1 VVQGAG
7 DHNGKLWVSSR
18 ERGRSIEMN
27 KLVDFFGASVERL
40 GAFYPTHCLMAI
52 FRNQAGA
59 ELALHKVLNAGF
71 ASSDV
76 IAADG
81 EAVLEFDKDETD
93 LARFIMRA
101 VSRFF
106 ATEQVFA
113 DHDLADA
120 RHGAGFLAVR
130 CPTDGLKNTAWSVIE
145 LEAPL
150 DARYYSRLGIEHLAG
165 DFKTN

>member
-1 VVQGAG
+1 
-7 DHNGKLWVSSR
+7 
-18 ERGRSIEMN
+18 
-27 KLVDFFGASVERL
+27 
-40 GAFYPTHCLMAI
+40 MAI
-52 FRNQAGA
+52 FRNPSDA
-59 ELALHKVLNAGF
+59 EVALHRLVSAGF
-71 ASSDV
+71 SASDV

-81 EAVLEFDKDETD
+81 KAVLEFDKDETD

-113 DHDLADA
+113 DHDLEDA

-130 CPTDGLKNTAWSVIE
+130 CPTDDLKNAAWSVIE

-150 DARYYSRLGIEHLAG
+150 DARYYSRLGIEHLVG

>member
-1 VVQGAG
+1 
-7 DHNGKLWVSSR
+7 
-18 ERGRSIEMN
+18 MN
-27 KLVDFFGASVERL
+27 KPVDYFGTSVERM
-40 GAFYPTHCLMAI
+40 GALYPTHCLIAI
-52 FRNQAGA
+52 FRNQADA

-71 ASSDV
+71 GSSVV

-81 EAVLEFDKDETD
+81 RAVLEFDKDETD

-113 DHDLADA
+113 DHDLEDA

-130 CPTDGLKNTAWSVIE
+130 CPTDDLKNDAWSIME
-145 LEAPL
+145 LEAPV